1 MHVRMASAPPQAMTC
16 STTDGARELLPA
28 CTDDAPTE
36 NGSARVEPAL
46 RGDEEMRRRLRAII
60 QERDRGDHSVGAIWR
75 RDRLTCP
82 SREQLGSYL
91 LEVMDAGFHEYVE
104 FHLKVIACSACL
116 ANLQDLQEHQ
126 AGEPTHANTRRKRY
140 FQSSAGLLRNANK

>member
-1 MHVRMASAPPQAMTC
+1 MASAPQQDMIFSMKDC
-16 STTDGARELLPA
+16 SRELLRA
-28 CTDDAPTE
+28 YIDDALNE
-36 NGSARVEPAL
+36 NESARVETAL
-46 RGDEEMRRRLRAII
+46 RGDEEMRRRLREII